1 MTTMRNLMLEREFRV
16 YIPDITQ
23 AEVKKNQP
31 HLLKIVLPMDNVFLE
46 VLQIEH
52 PLSGVTSGL
61 GKLPKVMGYAFH
73 VNPKDDRMMPFYIT
87 SVFSDAILPWPK
99 EPYNDGDLSCRY
111 LGVTTHNGIPIFH
124 IQTVVNSQ
132 AYKNQPSGE
141 VIRPARP
148 TLDVKLYEVFEVE
161 VMEMGYKIVNGKP
174 YELNKQLLNFYRAQ
188 KPNEVV
194 PEEKPTS
201 EPPPERAASGE

>member
-1 MTTMRNLMLEREFRV
+1 MTMMRNLKLEREFRV
-16 YIPDITQ
+16 YTPDIDPKELKQ
-23 AEVKKNQP
+23 NQP
-31 HLLKIVLPMDNVFLE
+31 HLLKITLPKDHVFLE
-46 VLQIEH
+46 VIQIEH
-52 PLSGVTSGL
+52 PLSGVTPGL

-73 VNPKDDRMMPFYIT
+73 VDPKSENFPIYIT
-87 SVFSDAILPWPK
+87 SVFSDAVMPWPR
-99 EPYNDGDLSCRY
+99 EPYFDGDLSCRY

-124 IQTVVNSQ
+124 LQTMVHSAHPVPGGYAPPANS
-132 AYKNQPSGE
+132 
-141 VIRPARP
+141 
-148 TLDVKLYEVFEVE
+148 VKLYDEFEAEVV
-161 VMEMGYKIVNGKP
+161 EMGYTIVNGKP